1 MKGRRATMLNQECS
15 TPKSEIDHRIQ
26 QLQEV
31 LLREGIDGALIL
43 QNTDLFY
50 FSGTIQ
56 QSHLYIP
63 AQGHP
68 LLMVRKSFKRARAES
83 PLSTIVP
90 FTSPK
95 EIMAMLQE
103 HGLQPPTVMGM
114 ELDVL
119 PTNNYLSYRRL
130 FPDIDI
136 RDISMSIRMIRSVKS
151 DYELGLI
158 RQAAAFSD
166 QVAEMVPSLIR
177 TGITEIELAGLI
189 EAQAR
194 RLGHQGIIRMRLWGA
209 EMFYGHLMAGPAAA
223 IPSFLASPTGG
234 AAVNAAVAQGPSFRE
249 IRPHEPILVDY
260 VFAWKGYISDHT
272 RIFVIGRPPQALVEA
287 HAHMLDLQERI
298 KVMATP
304 GTRAGD
310 LYAAAVEIANQKGV
324 GDHFMGVGKNRIR
337 FIGHGVGLEVDEFP
351 FLASGQKLPL
361 KEGMVIALEP
371 KLIYPGV
378 GVVGIENIHLVT
390 PAGLETLTHAE
401 QKIISV

>member
-1 MKGRRATMLNQECS
+1 MLNQECS

-31 LLREGIDGALIL
+31 LRREGIDGALIL

-83 PLSTIVP
+83 PLSIIVP
-90 FTSPK
+90 FTSPR

-103 HGLQPPTVMGM
+103 HGLQPPTVIGM

-166 QVAEMVPSLIR
+166 QVAEMVPGLIR

-304 GTRAGD
+304 GTSAGD

-361 KEGMVIALEP
+361 QEGMVIALEP

-401 QKIISV
+401 QKIVSV

>member
-1 MKGRRATMLNQECS
+1 MLNQECS

-31 LLREGIDGALIL
+31 LRREGIDGALIL

-83 PLSTIVP
+83 PLSTIVA
-90 FTSPK
+90 FTSPR
-95 EIMAMLQE
+95 EIMAILQE
-103 HGLQPPTVMGM
+103 HGLQPPTVIGM

-166 QVAEMVPSLIR
+166 QVAEMVPGLIR

-260 VFAWKGYISDHT
+260 MFAWKGYLSDHT

-310 LYAAAVEIANQKGV
+310 LYAAAVEIANQKGL

-361 KEGMVIALEP
+361 QEGMVIALEP

-401 QKIISV
+401 QKIVSV

>member
-1 MKGRRATMLNQECS
+1 MIEQNLS
-15 TPKSEIDHRIQ
+15 TPKQEIDDRIRKFQ
-26 QLQEV
+26 RWLVAE
-31 LLREGIDGALIL
+31 EIDGAMIL

-50 FSGTIQ
+50 FAGTIQ
-56 QSHLYIP
+56 QAHLYIP
-63 AQGHP
+63 AQGRP
-68 LLMVRKSFKRARAES
+68 LLMVRKSLERALAES
-83 PLSTIVP
+83 PLATIVP
-90 FTSPK
+90 LGGPK
-95 EIMAMLQE
+95 EIMAILQD
-103 HGLQPPTVMGM
+103 HGLQPPAIMGM

-130 FPDIDI
+130 FPDMDI

-166 QVAEMVPSLIR
+166 QVAEMVPGLIR

-223 IPSFLASPTGG
+223 VPSFLSSPTGG

-260 VFAWKGYISDHT
+260 VFAWKGYISDHA
-272 RIFVIGRPPQALVEA
+272 RIFSIGALPPHLVDA

-298 KVMATP
+298 KAMATP
-304 GTRAGD
+304 GTSAGD
-310 LYAAAVEIANQKGV
+310 LYAAAVEIADQKGL

-337 FIGHGVGLEVDEFP
+337 FVGHGVGLEVDEFP
-351 FLASGQKLPL
+351 FLASGQNLPL
-361 KEGMVIALEP
+361 KEGMVVALEP
-371 KLIYPGV
+371 KLIFPGI
-378 GVVGIENIHLVT
+378 GVVGIENIHRVT
-390 PAGLETLTHAE
+390 PAGLEPLTHAE
-401 QKIISV
+401 EQIVMV

>member
-1 MKGRRATMLNQECS
+1 MLNQECS

-31 LLREGIDGALIL
+31 LRREGIDGALIL

-83 PLSTIVP
+83 PLSTIVA

-103 HGLQPPTVMGM
+103 HGLQPPTVIGM

-166 QVAEMVPSLIR
+166 QVAEMVPGLIR

-260 VFAWKGYISDHT
+260 VFAWKGYLSDHT

-310 LYAAAVEIANQKGV
+310 LYAAAVEMANQKGL

-361 KEGMVIALEP
+361 QEGMVIALEP

-401 QKIISV
+401 QKIVSV